1 MKKKIASIVL
11 SAVCALTLAA
21 CGSSGTSSSASAS
34 KAASASE
41 SSASSGAASSASTA
55 SSASSASTAS
65 SAAAS
70 SGTSSYDYSVP
81 VADPVSGNYKIGI
94 SQFAEHGS
102 LDDCRNGF
110 LAGLASCGII
120 EGTNLTVDLQN
131 ANADTGTAA
140 TIADNFVSQKDD
152 LICGIATPS
161 AMAAYNSTKNT
172 DIPVIFTAV
181 SDPVAAELA
190 DKDGKPVGNITG
202 TSDAL
207 PVEAQ
212 LKMIRE
218 VMPDAKKIG
227 IMYTTSETNSVSTI
241 AVYKSLAS
249 KYNFEIVESGISTIA
264 DVPLAASDLAGKVDC
279 ISNMTDNTVVSALQ
293 TLLDA
298 ANKAKIPVFGSE
310 VDQVK
315 QGCLASEGIDYYK
328 LGVQTGQ
335 MAAKVLLKQSK
346 ASEMNLETI
355 SESSLYVNTAVA
367 KNLGITLPSTYSKEG
382 GATVFDKIETS

>member
-1 MKKKIASIVL
+1 MSAKRKVYSGRIMMKKKLFAIILTAICSL
-11 SAVCALTLAA
+11 SMTA
-21 CGSSGTSSSASAS
+21 CGSASAT
-34 KAASASE
+34 
-41 SSASSGAASSASTA
+41 SASSGASSAAQAASGST
-55 SSASSASTAS
+55 SASSN
-65 SAAAS
+65 
-70 SGTSSYDYSVP
+70 GTSSYDYSVAAAAP
-81 VADPVSGNYKIGI
+81 VAGSFKIGI

-110 LAGLASCGII
+110 LAGLASKGII
-120 EGTNLTVDLQN
+120 EGTNLTVDIQN

-140 TIADNFVSQKDD
+140 TIADNFVSQGDD

-161 AMAAYNSTKNT
+161 AMAAYNSAKDK
-172 DIPVIFTAV
+172 DIPVIYTAV

-190 DKDGKPVGNITG
+190 SSDGKPAGNITG

-218 VMPDAKKIG
+218 VLPDAKTIG

-241 AVYKSLAS
+241 ATYKELAS

-298 ANKAKIPVFGSE
+298 AGKAKIPVFGSE

-335 MAAKVLLKQSK
+335 MAAKVLLKEAK
-346 ASEMNLETI
+346 ASEMNFETI

-367 KNLGITLPSTYSKEG
+367 KNLGITLPSTYNAAG
-382 GATVFDKIETS
+382 GAKVFDTIETETK